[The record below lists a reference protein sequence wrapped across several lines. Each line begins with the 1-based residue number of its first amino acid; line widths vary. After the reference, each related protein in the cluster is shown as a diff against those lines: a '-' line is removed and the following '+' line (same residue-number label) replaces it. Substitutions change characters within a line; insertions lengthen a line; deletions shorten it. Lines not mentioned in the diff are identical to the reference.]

1 MWDKAFVHARDAGD
15 RALRAAVTAKA
26 VEYYEQAL
34 AALGRLPESAHPPG
48 EAVDLRLRLRDA
60 LWPLGRLPEIAAH
73 LHDAEGLARAAQDSW
88 HLGWISCYLCQYFW
102 MVGDNERAL
111 EAGGRALDLAR
122 DLNDLALEA
131 ETRFYLGITH
141 HARVTSGKPPTSWP
155 PACRRWTARWRR
167 MTSTSPRAAS
177 R

>member
-1 MWDKAFVHARDAGD
+1 M
-15 RALRAAVTAKA
+15 
-26 VEYYEQAL
+26 
-34 AALGRLPESAHPPG
+34 
-48 EAVDLRLRLRDA
+48 RLRLRDA

-141 HARVTSGKPPTSWP
+141 HARGDF
-155 PACRRWTARWRR
+155 R
-167 MTSTSPRAAS
+167 RAADVLAASVSALDRAVPTEDQSFPLAPFRS
-177 R
+177 RTGAPSFAAS